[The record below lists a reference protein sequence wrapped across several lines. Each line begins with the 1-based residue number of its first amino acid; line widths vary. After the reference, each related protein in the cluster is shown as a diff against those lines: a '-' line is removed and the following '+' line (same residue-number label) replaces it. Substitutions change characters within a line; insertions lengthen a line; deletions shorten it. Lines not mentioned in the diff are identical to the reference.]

1 MSSNSKRQQ
10 LVAPPASSSLVSSSL
25 VSSYVVPAR
34 SSYLVPPFINHLS
47 TLFGSL
53 NTAADFLKHIFNP
66 SGSREIRQLITVHGE
81 HIPTLQMPDIP
92 GLKFCMT
99 YLAACGTV
107 NWADNAVN
115 VKILKQYEDLLK
127 ESGLMQLKTFPGATP
142 DIYHFVL
149 AIRLAYRLENV
160 DTVHDRQVAG
170 GESLSAGFFS
180 RFKNFSVTLPSFDE
194 TTLKRVIA
202 ILSTPMTDKDPTKK
216 NSELITLLTGFSL
229 PTAGYYLKRYSLGS
243 RPDNNEHVSWFVKPT
258 KDNSPNSL
266 DKGYEHKVCFFVHL
280 EQPTQP
286 LSTIEE
292 FESAFTANI
301 TNIFSSTP
309 QLGSGLSIANIPRS
323 TDTRTADQISKKLP
337 ILTNM
342 ETVKNW
348 GSVPYTMMDS
358 VNLHL
363 RDEIKFGSP
372 TWNKLVITVKIGGL
386 PFSTVVQWKI
396 NLRDGPAGKE
406 AELVFNAWNLV
417 ASRPNMGGR
426 LSEPGQENYLAT
438 TVELNLF
445 ANMLGATYTT
455 GGDVTCSVIGGKIV
469 SGWPVLNVATW
480 TAYTSKQ
487 QSNLLFLHP
496 PIIPGVVDCPLVQ
509 TPKEFHPPCDLRKNT
524 YNLLTSAAI
533 MFDAIVDNKNKDV
546 WKHRFKSV
554 LEIFSHAAK
563 RSRKPNDEYSKNIRD
578 EFYAVLQLFDALSN
592 SNGESIESKQLMI
605 HPKIT
610 TALQQ
615 VLANPGIASGLAALG
630 INTVEQ
636 LLQGIYRYLRHVT
649 NHLYGAY
656 KRYTEGNLAPGGNVA
671 LALDDT
677 MLTQFVMII
686 NALKLSFFSF
696 QFKSLVY
703 IKTRSDT
710 EEFEALK
717 AEILEE
723 ATENAAQAKSAEKRA
738 RTDAVADEDD
748 LNQDD
753 KISDYS
759 EQLYALPYLSSG
771 EIETFLNKVRELFE
785 LSTDDKQADLV
796 DAQLLDVIG
805 RIIIPGLPSLT
816 DDQVLSSSGGTR
828 RRRYS
833 KRRRTNRNKSPRRRS
848 RYNYNNKNKKNN
860 KNNKKKTNRIRR
872 YV

>member
-1 MSSNSKRQQ
+1 MSKRQR
-10 LVAPPASSSLVSSSL
+10 LSSG
-25 VSSYVVPAR
+25 YVVPEG

-47 TLFGSL
+47 TCFGDL
-53 NTAADFLKHIFNP
+53 NTAARFLQSIFNP
-66 SGSREIRQLITVHGE
+66 NRSSEIRQLITVHGE
-81 HIPTLQMPDIP
+81 HIPTLRMPEIQD
-92 GLKFCMT
+92 LKFCMT

-115 VKILKQYEDLLK
+115 VKILDQYEKLLK
-127 ESGLMQLKTFPGATP
+127 EPGLIQLKTFPGAT

-160 DTVHDRQVAG
+160 DKVHDKHVAG
-170 GESLSAGFFS
+170 GEPLNAGFFS
-180 RFKNFSVTLPSFDE
+180 RFKNFSVTRPAFDE
-194 TTLKRVIA
+194 TALNQVIA
-202 ILSTPMTDKDPTKK
+202 ILSEPMKDTSK
-216 NSELITLLTGFSL
+216 NSELIRLLNGFSL

-243 RPDNNEHVSWFVKPT
+243 RPENNEHVSWVMRPT
-258 KDNSPNSL
+258 ETDSPGAL
-266 DKGYEHKVCFFVHL
+266 DKGYEHKVCFFVPL
-280 EQPTQP
+280 EQPTPP
-286 LSTIEE
+286 LTTIKE

-301 TNIFSSTP
+301 TANINNIFSSTP
-309 QLGSGLSIANIPRS
+309 QLSSVLSIVNIPRS
-323 TDTRTADQISKKLP
+323 TDTRTTHEISEKLP
-337 ILTNM
+337 MANTGI
-342 ETVKNW
+342 VIRW
-348 GSVPYTMMDS
+348 GSPYTMDS

-363 RDEIKFGSP
+363 HDEINYGSP

-396 NLRDGPAGKE
+396 NLRDGKE

-426 LSEPGQENYLAT
+426 LSEPGQENYIAT

-445 ANMLGATYTT
+445 AKMLGATHTT
-455 GGDVTCSVIGGKIV
+455 GGDVTCSVIGGQIV
-469 SGWPVLNVATW
+469 TGWPVLNVATW
-480 TAYTSKQ
+480 TDYTSKQ

-496 PIIPGVVDCPLVQ
+496 PTIPGVVGCPLVKIG
-509 TPKEFHPPCDLRKNT
+509 TKEFHPPCDLRKHT

-533 MFDAIVDNKNKDV
+533 MFDTIVNNKNKNIDV

-592 SNGESIESKQLMI
+592 SESIESKQLVI
-605 HPKIT
+605 HPKIK
-610 TALQQ
+610 TALEQVFQQ
-615 VLANPGIASGLAALG
+615 VLADQITAHSLSMLS
-630 INTVEQ
+630 ITTVDH
-636 LLQGIYRYLRHVT
+636 LVQGIYRYLRHVT
-649 NHLYGAY
+649 NNLYGAY
-656 KRYTEGNLAPGGNVA
+656 KTYTEGNLALGGNVA
-671 LALDDT
+671 LALDDNA
-677 MLTQFVMII
+677 LTQFFIII

-696 QFKSLVY
+696 QFKSLVPMVY
-703 IKTRSDT
+703 RSNADEFATLTYEIIK
-710 EEFEALK
+710 
-717 AEILEE
+717 E
-723 ATENAAQAKSAEKRA
+723 ATENAAQAKSAEQRA

-759 EQLYALPYLSSG
+759 EQLYALPYLSSDL
-771 EIETFLNKVRELFE
+771 IETFLDKVRELFE

-796 DAQLLDVIG
+796 DAQLLDVIR
-805 RIIIPGLPSLT
+805 RIIIPGLSSLT
-816 DDQVLSSSGGTR
+816 VDDEVLSSSGGTR

-860 KNNKKKTNRIRR
+860 KNNKKKTNRIRC